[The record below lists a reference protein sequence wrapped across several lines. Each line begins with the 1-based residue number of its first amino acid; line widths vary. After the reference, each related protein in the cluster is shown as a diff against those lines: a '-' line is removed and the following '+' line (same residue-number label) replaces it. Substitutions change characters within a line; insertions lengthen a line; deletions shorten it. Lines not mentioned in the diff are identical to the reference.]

1 MENGRRCQKFWKYL
15 EPIFQSD
22 DIRVKL
28 PFETR
33 KFEGVDK
40 TFRFNMEEFF
50 HKENLWEIIDGE
62 KMNSDFV
69 RANKLL
75 EKIQKSLSEYLHTK
89 RLTFPRFF
97 FVSEDQL
104 LEILAQ
110 TKDPI

>member
-1 MENGRRCQKFWKYL
+1 M
-15 EPIFQSD
+15 
-22 DIRVKL
+22 

-40 TFRFNMEEFF
+40 TFKFNMEEI
-50 HKENLWEIIDGE
+50 KMKDTLWDTIDGE
-62 KMNSDFV
+62 KMNSDFI

-89 RLTFPRFF
+89 RLVFPRFF

-110 TKDPI
+110 TKDPLQVQKHLPKIFEAIH